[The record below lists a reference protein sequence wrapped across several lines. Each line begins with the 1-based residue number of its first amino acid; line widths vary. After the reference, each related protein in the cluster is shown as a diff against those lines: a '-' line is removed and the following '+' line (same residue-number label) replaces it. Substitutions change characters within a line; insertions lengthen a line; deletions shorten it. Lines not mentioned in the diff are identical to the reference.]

1 MPDFSNVAVILPTWN
16 SEAFFDS
23 FPGPLL
29 MQGIRPDQ
37 VLVVDSESKDRTVAR
52 AREFGFRV
60 HEIPRQEYNH
70 GGTRALAATL
80 CDWAEFLVYTTPDA
94 IMKGPD
100 TLANLLAVF
109 ENPSIAAAYGR
120 QLPHANADVF
130 ARFACATNYPATS
143 LLRSYETRKTLGF
156 KAIFFSDNLAAYRRS
171 ALESV
176 GNFPRRVITA
186 EDTIVAA
193 KFMLAEWKIAYVA
206 DAAVYHSHN
215 QSLSQLF
222 RRYFD
227 TGVMHDMEAWIREKY
242 GEPSGDGIRFLRAEI
257 ARVSKENVAL
267 VPMMFLRTIAKYSG
281 YQLGRR
287 HSRLPVGVK
296 RRIGNFREFW
306 HSSATP

>member
-23 FPGPLL
+23 FSAPLL

-52 AREFGFRV
+52 ARECGFRV
-60 HEIPRQEYNH
+60 HEIPRTEYNH

-94 IMKGPD
+94 IMERPD
-100 TLANLLAVF
+100 TLAKLLAVF
-109 ENPSIAAAYGR
+109 EDSSIAAAYGR
-120 QLPHANADVF
+120 QLPHTNADIF
-130 ARFACATNYPATS
+130 ARCACATNYPATS
-143 LLRSYETRKTLGF
+143 LLRTYEMRKTLGF
-156 KAIFFSDNLAAYRRS
+156 KSIFFSDNLGAYRRS

-176 GNFPRRVITA
+176 GSFPRRIITA

-215 QSLSQLF
+215 QTLSQLF

-227 TGVMHDMEAWIREKY
+227 TGVMHEMEGWIREKY
-242 GEPSGDGIRFLRAEI
+242 GEPSGDGVRFLRAEI
-257 ARVSKENVAL
+257 ARVSEENVAL
-267 VPMMFLRTIAKYSG
+267 VPMMFLRTIAKYTG

-287 HSRLPVGVK
+287 HSRLPLGIK

-306 HSSATP
+306 QD